1 MNDRPGAGTAPGRP
15 RALEEETPVEILR
28 VFNNN
33 VVLAR
38 DPHHGEVILTGRGLG
53 FQARPGQAVDPAKV
67 VKVFIPDAGRDADNF
82 GQLVAAIPPEHLH
95 LADQALETARRSMT
109 TPLPSSTVVALADH
123 LSFAIKRAAK
133 GIRMEYPL
141 HAEVAHL
148 YPDELAI
155 GESVVA
161 FVNRDLETP
170 LPPEEAVPVALHL
183 VNAGFSTGDLS
194 YTYQMT
200 GVFQQLFDVLEQ
212 AFGRH
217 IDRQTVNA
225 ARFITHLR
233 YFFVRAHNKRQLRE
247 GATALATAIRA
258 SYPEHYVAAT
268 RLQAVLE
275 LRLGEPLTEDEV
287 TYLTLHVA
295 RMVDEDRA

>member
-1 MNDRPGAGTAPGRP
+1 M
-15 RALEEETPVEILR
+15 EILR

-38 DPHHGEVILTGRGLG
+38 DPDRGEVILTGRGLG
-53 FQARPGQAVDPAKV
+53 FQAKPGQPVDRDKI
-67 VKVFIPDAGRDADNF
+67 VKMFVPDEGRDPDNF

-95 LADQALETARRSMT
+95 LADQALEIARSTMRV
-109 TPLPSSTVVALADH
+109 PLPSSTIVALADH
-123 LSFAIKRAAK
+123 LSFAIKRVLK

-148 YPDELAI
+148 YPDELAVA
-155 GESVVA
+155 ERVVA
-161 FVNRDLETP
+161 YVNGTLEVP
-170 LPPEEAVPVALHL
+170 LPAEEAVPIALHL

-200 GVFQQLFDVLEQ
+200 GVFQQLFDVLEK
-212 AFGRH
+212 AFDRV

-233 YFFVRAHNKRQLRE
+233 YFFVRAHQGKQLSE
-247 GATALATAIRA
+247 GATALATAIRT
-258 SYPEHYVAAT
+258 SYPREYVAAT

-275 LRLGEPLTEDEV
+275 LRLGEPLTEDEI

-295 RMVDEDRA
+295 RMIDEVRI